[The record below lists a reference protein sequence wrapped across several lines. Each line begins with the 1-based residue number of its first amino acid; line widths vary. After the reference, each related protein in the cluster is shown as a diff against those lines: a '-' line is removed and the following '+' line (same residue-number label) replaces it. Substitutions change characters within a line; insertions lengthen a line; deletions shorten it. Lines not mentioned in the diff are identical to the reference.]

1 MNKNH
6 LITLLIT
13 LILTQVSS
21 AQLFDKTE
29 VFTKKDSLRGTL
41 LPERTCFDV
50 TYYNLTVDLD
60 ITGKTLIGSNDIYF
74 TAVTDFDKLQI
85 DLFDNLKIDG
95 IIWKGKKLDFTRE
108 FNAVFV
114 KFPQKIKKGDKQMFT
129 VNYSGAPQIAKNAPW
144 DGGFSFATDKNGNPW
159 VGVSC
164 EGLGASVWWPNK
176 DHLSD
181 EPDSMM
187 INAIVPADLMCVAN
201 GNLVEKR
208 NCRKAAPNIHGK

>member
-1 MNKNH
+1 
-6 LITLLIT
+6 
-13 LILTQVSS
+13 
-21 AQLFDKTE
+21 
-29 VFTKKDSLRGTL
+29 
-41 LPERTCFDV
+41 
-50 TYYNLTVDLD
+50 
-60 ITGKTLIGSNDIYF
+60 
-74 TAVTDFDKLQI
+74 
-85 DLFDNLKIDG
+85 
-95 IIWKGKKLDFTRE
+95 
-108 FNAVFV
+108 
-114 KFPQKIKKGDKQMFT
+114 MFT

-201 GNLVEKR
+201 GNLIEKGNAEKSHQIFMESELSDKQLQCNAQYWQIR
-208 NCRKAAPNIHGK
+208 PFW